1 MVLVLVAYLA
11 CSALAV
17 PTYALALW
25 RVLTLRLTGC
35 GGAGV
40 VEVKC
45 VRQINTP
52 KLPLGRFFCLFV
64 CFWLLLVMVLM
75 LLQSY
80 SPLWYVVLAEGE
92 WELKAS

>member
-1 MVLVLVAYLA
+1 MLVAYLA

-52 KLPLGRFFCLFV
+52 KLPLGRFFFFVCLF
-64 CFWLLLVMVLM
+64 LVVVGDGADATA
-75 LLQSY
+75 
-80 SPLWYVVLAEGE
+80 VVLA
-92 WELKAS
+92 AVVCCAC